1 MLKNNERHDTYHVA
15 VIMSIYSGD
24 KLSYIKSSL
33 ESIFI
38 QKGVSLAVF
47 LSIDG
52 QVNTEIYEY
61 LDSLKITGS
70 KALYIYKNTE
80 NKGLATRLNELVFE
94 ASKQEHFKYIARM
107 DADDICAP
115 NRLVTQCRFLERNS
129 EIDIV
134 GSDVI
139 EIDDE
144 GNEIFYK
151 KMKSS
156 HEELVCDLIRRC
168 PFNHPTVVFRNSVFT
183 RYKLRYTDGIK
194 NTQDYYLW
202 VDCLAKGL
210 KFANIN
216 KPLLFFRVNSD
227 FHSRRGLNKAKNDFN
242 SRMHAMK
249 KLKLFSLRNLG
260 YAFALFLLRVSPTK
274 IKTFAYKN
282 LR

>member
-1 MLKNNERHDTYHVA
+1 MLKNNDKHDMYHVA

-24 KLSYIKSSL
+24 KLSYIKNAL

-38 QKGVSLAVF
+38 QDGVSLAVF

-52 QVNTEIYEY
+52 EVKTEIYEY
-61 LDSLKITGS
+61 LDLLKITSS
-70 KALYIYKNTE
+70 KVLYIYKNND

-94 ASKQEHFKYIARM
+94 VSKQEHFKYIARM
-107 DADDICAP
+107 DADDLCAP
-115 NRLVTQCRFLERNS
+115 NRLVTQCGFLEQNS

-168 PFNHPTVVFRNSVFT
+168 PFNHPTVMFRNSVFT
-183 RYKLRYTDGIK
+183 RDKLRYIDGMK

-202 VDCLAKGL
+202 VDCLAQGL

-242 SRMHAMK
+242 SRIYAMK

-260 YAFALFLLRVSPTK
+260 YAIALFLLRVSPAK
-274 IKTFAYKN
+274 IKAVAYKK